1 MGAVLIWVRHELRR
15 RWGSLLVLAVLVA
28 LASGTIA
35 ASFAGA
41 VRGGTALDRLI
52 EESQGMNALIPAN
65 PEIVY
70 PWDEFDRLPYVEAR
84 AGMAALAGVEPIEPA
99 IEGEWLTTPADDQ
112 WFRTIDVPVVLE
124 GRAYDPDTPDEL
136 VIDTLFAETYD
147 LVPGDTVTVQLP
159 TPREGARAMRALE
172 TVEDPSGRTIEWH
185 VVGIVRSL
193 WMTPEESVP
202 GGKAALSP
210 ATLTT
215 YGDELLGGVPLA
227 EATIVSIFRLQ
238 DLDTDIAALTAD
250 ARRLSGQTDVDVW
263 NLETKYFTPG
273 RDSLRFEAR
282 TLAAFGVAALLS
294 AMFLL
299 GGMLARAS
307 AAVAERLEPGPAVGM
322 APVQMA
328 WAAALPTALAGLLG
342 SGLGFAG
349 AWLASG
355 WFPVGSAS
363 EFEPAPGREIDW
375 VVLPLVAGC
384 TAVFCAAVGFAAAW
398 RHGLRR
404 RDVAPRPVSKIA
416 SWLAQASAPVPV
428 VMGTRLAL
436 EPQRGR
442 DAVPVRPA
450 QVGAIAAVAG
460 TIAALVFAHG
470 VDDAVS
476 HPERFG
482 QIQQAETF
490 VGFGGQ
496 TFADSD
502 ALVEQLRELDYVSG
516 FVDARQGNATVDGGR
531 VAMIV
536 YSGNSGPKAM
546 APVVIDGRVP
556 ETDDE
561 ILVGTGTAEELG
573 ADIGDTIAVTGSVA
587 TRELTVVGTG
597 FLPPGAH
604 NGYTTGS
611 WVADGAYPRLFDDF
625 HFHTVLVASDTLGY
639 DALAARLA
647 ADTGMEWGPPYPLDV
662 IKNLES
668 VRRFPAALAA
678 FLALLGIGVVAN
690 ALVLAVRRREGDLAI
705 VRAVGMTGGQ
715 AAATIAV
722 QALTLV
728 GVGLLY
734 GAPLGLVLGRFLWR
748 TVAELL
754 PLQYVPPASLWAI
767 LLVIGVSL
775 GLTVLLAVL
784 PARRAARIPIAAVL
798 RAE

>member
-1 MGAVLIWVRHELRR
+1 MDAVLIWVRHDVRR
-15 RWGSLLVLAVLVA
+15 RWASLLVVAVLVG
-28 LASGTIA
+28 LASGTVA

-41 VRGGTALDRLI
+41 ARGGSALDRLV

-65 PEIVY
+65 PEIAY
-70 PWDEFDRLPYVEAR
+70 SWEEFDELPYVEAR

-99 IEGEWLTTPADDQ
+99 IEGEWLTTPADDS

-124 GRAYDPDTPDEL
+124 GRAYDPDTPGEVVVDS
-136 VIDTLFAETYD
+136 LFAETYAMS
-147 LVPGDTVTVQLP
+147 PGDTITVRLP
-159 TPREGARAMRALE
+159 TAREAARAMRHLE
-172 TVEDPSGRTIEWH
+172 AVEDPTGRTVEWQ
-185 VVGIVRSL
+185 VVGVVRSL
-193 WMTPEESVP
+193 WMTPEASVP

-215 YGDELLGGVPLA
+215 YGDELLGGVPIE
-227 EATIVSIFRLQ
+227 EATIVSIFRLR

-250 ARRLSGQTDVDVW
+250 ARRISGQTDVDVW
-263 NLETKYFTPG
+263 NVESKYLEPA
-273 RDSLRFEAR
+273 RDSFRFEAR

-299 GGMLARAS
+299 GGMLARS
-307 AAVAERLEPGPAVGM
+307 AAAAAERLAPGPALGM
-322 APVQMA
+322 SPTQLA

-342 SGLGFAG
+342 AVLGLAA

-363 EFEPAPGREIDW
+363 AFEPAPGRDVDW
-375 VVLPLVAGC
+375 VVLPLVSVATAGFC
-384 TAVFCAAVGFAAAW
+384 TAVGVVAAW
-398 RHGLRR
+398 RHGRR
-404 RDVAPRPVSKIA
+404 RGESAPRPVSKIA
-416 SWLAQASAPVPV
+416 GWLAHASAPVPV

-470 VDDAVS
+470 VDDAVA

-482 QIQQAETF
+482 QIQQLETF

-516 FVDARQGNATVDGGR
+516 IVDARQGNATVDDDR

-546 APVVIDGRVP
+546 APVVTDGRLP

-561 ILVGTGTAEELG
+561 ILVGTGTAEE
-573 ADIGDTIAVTGSVA
+573 IGTAIGETIAVTGSVA
-587 TRELTVVGTG
+587 TRQLTVVGTG

-625 HFHTVLVASDTLGY
+625 HFHTVLVASDTLGD
-639 DALAARLA
+639 DALAERLA
-647 ADTGMEWGPPYPLDV
+647 EDTGMEWGPPSPLDV
-662 IKNLES
+662 IDNLES

-705 VRAVGMTGGQ
+705 VRAIGMTGGQ

-748 TVAELL
+748 TVADLL
-754 PLQYVPPASLWAI
+754 PLQYVPPASLSAI
-767 LLVIGVSL
+767 LLVVGVSF
-775 GLTVLLAVL
+775 GLTVLLAIL